1 MKKLLLIL
9 LYILFGGIFILGVSY
24 PDIVEKIFLAN
35 KENLVV
41 LLILAIGMIIFFNL
55 KKISLYEIK
64 KQELKKRN
72 KQLSH
77 IERQISSYERIDA
90 TGKITKEEKKEWL
103 ELTKKHKAINM
114 QKRLENES
122 IEEYVKR
129 LKEL

>member
-1 MKKLLLIL
+1 MRKLLLIL
-9 LYILFGGIFILGVSY
+9 LYILFGGIFILGVFF
-24 PDIVEKIFLAN
+24 PDIVEEIFLAN
-35 KENLVV
+35 KEDLV
-41 LLILAIGMIIFFNL
+41 LFLILAIGVIIFFNF

-72 KQLSH
+72 KELSH

-90 TGKITKEEKKEWL
+90 TGEITKEEKKEWL